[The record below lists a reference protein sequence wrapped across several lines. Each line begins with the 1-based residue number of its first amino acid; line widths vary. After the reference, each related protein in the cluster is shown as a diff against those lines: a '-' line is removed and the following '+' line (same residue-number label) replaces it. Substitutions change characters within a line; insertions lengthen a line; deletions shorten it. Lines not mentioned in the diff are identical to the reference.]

1 MQQWSLLRETGIK
14 SPDPIKIFYDD
25 LSTEIS
31 NWKTKGYDIILM
43 LNANEAMGDRTNK
56 LGTLVGKHEL
66 EDLIFKN
73 HKNHDIPS
81 TYARG
86 SKRIDFIFGT
96 RRVANNCHESG
107 ILPFGIGY
115 SSDHRALFIRVDVEN
130 VLQSTTKKMKFQ
142 PWSPTFGAAI
152 SRKAFWKIAL
162 SLKMTH
168 KRPSNE
174 YITWAL
180 TLGIDDV
187 KALDESTIKRE
198 LREAQK
204 ILRELGKKA
213 ESLREDHL
221 KEMIMRAEDN
231 EEDPK
236 YQKRL
241 QVIKKAHERQQHY

>member
-1 MQQWSLLRETGIK
+1 
-14 SPDPIKIFYDD
+14 
-25 LSTEIS
+25 
-31 NWKTKGYDIILM
+31 
-43 LNANEAMGDRTNK
+43 
-56 LGTLVGKHEL
+56 
-66 EDLIFKN
+66 
-73 HKNHDIPS
+73 
-81 TYARG
+81 
-86 SKRIDFIFGT
+86 
-96 RRVANNCHESG
+96 
-107 ILPFGIGY
+107 
-115 SSDHRALFIRVDVEN
+115 
-130 VLQSTTKKMKFQ
+130 MKFQ